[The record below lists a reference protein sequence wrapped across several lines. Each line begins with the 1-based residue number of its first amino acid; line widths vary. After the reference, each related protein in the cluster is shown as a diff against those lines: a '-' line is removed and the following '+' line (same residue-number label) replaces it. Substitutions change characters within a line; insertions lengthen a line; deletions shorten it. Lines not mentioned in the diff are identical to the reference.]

1 MRRERGQEAEYILDK
16 SHRGLLDRVS
26 HQLRTVCN
34 RFGLAGVILHV
45 LRRKF
50 FARMT
55 NSGASLDSCM
65 IIGGWRS
72 PMTTKVILGIDDRFM
87 IAARDQARIEEEL

>member
-1 MRRERGQEAEYILDK
+1 
-16 SHRGLLDRVS
+16 
-26 HQLRTVCN
+26 
-34 RFGLAGVILHV
+34 
-45 LRRKF
+45 
-50 FARMT
+50 
-55 NSGASLDSCM
+55 M